1 MLTHADEHLKTEW
14 SHMISLSGGF
24 TIYFKFSNTPP
35 FSKWNHFPSLKMQA
49 GLSDLLLM
57 NDVRQSDLA

>member
-1 MLTHADEHLKTEW
+1 
-14 SHMISLSGGF
+14 MISLSGGF